1 MQLFISFFT
10 SILIILY
17 LCKDLH
23 NRFYFQL
30 KKMKHNTK
38 HSLSFVWRN
47 VKKRDEI
54 SR

>member
-1 MQLFISFFT
+1 MQLFTSFFMP
-10 SILIILY
+10 ILIICY
-17 LCKDLH
+17 LCNLLH